1 MDQRSFW
8 IVDAAGAPRKL
19 CRPPMTSPEPG
30 RMLAFA
36 PFQGFIRGMSGY
48 IPLTLW
54 RHMTNSMIMIFR
66 RSSALLYHRSISL
79 FDIMLA
85 KFALEFIATSGAF
98 LAVLGNAEFGRRGW
112 RYHGFRPSFCRLPDD
127 GMAAVSSAS
136 NIAAATKYSEHL
148 NDLFSRFSIFLFR
161 YRAHLLW

>member
-1 MDQRSFW
+1 
-8 IVDAAGAPRKL
+8 
-19 CRPPMTSPEPG
+19 
-30 RMLAFA
+30 MLAFA

-66 RSSALLYHRSISL
+66 RSSALLYHRSTSL

-98 LAVLGNAEFGRRGW
+98 LAVWGTLNLVGVAGDITP
-112 RYHGFRPSFCRLPDD
+112 FRPSFCRLPDD
-127 GMAAVSSAS
+127 GMAAASSAL
-136 NIAAATKYSEHL
+136 NIAAATEYSEHL

>member
-1 MDQRSFW
+1 MTRERAKSMDQRSFW
-8 IVDAAGAPRKL
+8 MVDAAGAPGKL
-19 CRPPMTSPEPG
+19 RRPPMASPEPG

-98 LAVLGNAEFGRRGW
+98 LAVWGTLNLVGVAGDITRFDLLFVGCLMMGW
-112 RYHGFRPSFCRLPDD
+112 LPPRQLRTSPQRPNTR
-127 GMAAVSSAS
+127 
-136 NIAAATKYSEHL
+136 NI
-148 NDLFSRFSIFLFR
+148 
-161 YRAHLLW
+161 